1 MSLVWQRL
9 KEFHES
15 GYKGC
20 GQLMTKALRYAYN
33 EWKAMETV
41 LKNGAVELSNNLTEQ
56 MMRHIKQNLKNSMNI
71 GSEEAAL
78 DNAFMYSL
86 IESCRMSNLSQVD
99 YIRHLTAGL
108 VSGHTNK
115 RQLLPCF
122 CKI

>member
-1 MSLVWQRL
+1 
-9 KEFHES
+9 
-15 GYKGC
+15 
-20 GQLMTKALRYAYN
+20 
-33 EWKAMETV
+33 
-41 LKNGAVELSNNLTEQ
+41 

-86 IESCRMSNLSQVD
+86 IESCRMNSLSPVD
-99 YIRHLTAGL
+99 YIRHLTDNLMDGK
-108 VSGHTNK
+108 SNK